1 MLSRF
6 PSFCICAWP
15 WKKCFNKRW
24 CKKRNADEW
33 YNIPYT
39 IGMAELG
46 YEYDFIRN
54 RKIKCIKNMP
64 TKYF

>member
-6 PSFCICAWP
+6 PSFCICARHWNQ
-15 WKKCFNKRW
+15 CFNKRW
-24 CKKRNADEW
+24 CKKLKDDEW

-39 IGMAELG
+39 IGTAELG

-54 RKIKCIKNMP
+54 RKIKCIKNAHV
-64 TKYF
+64 KNY